1 MTAIN
6 ARPEVLV
13 PDTATAWDDEFT
25 HVLWRAQN
33 AVHRQVQDAL
43 ESLGVTA
50 TQLGLAVHLDDL
62 GPLSAAD
69 LSRGFRIA
77 PQSIGT
83 ALGRLEELGWVERRK
98 MPANK
103 RVVLYELTELGV
115 ERTTRGRQA
124 MGGTNAGVT
133 EVLTPAETQT
143 LIGLL
148 RRVTAGIE
156 GPDVPLTSTRTLP
169 G

>member
-1 MTAIN
+1 M
-6 ARPEVLV
+6 
-13 PDTATAWDDEFT
+13 PDTAPAWDDEFT
-25 HVLWRAQN
+25 HVLWRTQN
-33 AVHRQVQDAL
+33 AVHRRVQESL
-43 ESLGVTA
+43 EALGVTA

-98 MPANK
+98 LPANK
-103 RVVLYELTELGV
+103 RVVLYELTELGIDG
-115 ERTTRGRQA
+115 TTRGRQA
-124 MGGTNAGVT
+124 MAGTSSGVT
-133 EVLTPAETQT
+133 AVLTPAETET

-156 GPDVPLTSTRTLP
+156 GPATPLLRVGRP
-169 G
+169 E

>member
-1 MTAIN
+1 
-6 ARPEVLV
+6 V

-43 ESLGVTA
+43 EALGVTA

-115 ERTTRGRQA
+115 EGTTRGRQA
-124 MGGTNAGVT
+124 MAGTNSGVT
-133 EVLTPAETQT
+133 EVLTRAETQT

-148 RRVTAGIE
+148 RRVTTGIE
-156 GPDVPLTSTRTLP
+156 GPDVPLTSTWTVPR
-169 G
+169 

>member
-1 MTAIN
+1 M
-6 ARPEVLV
+6 
-13 PDTATAWDDEFT
+13 PDTAPAWDDEFT

-43 ESLGVTA
+43 EALGVTA

-98 MPANK
+98 LPANK
-103 RVVLYELTELGV
+103 RVVLYELTEVGAAG
-115 ERTTRGRQA
+115 TARGRRA
-124 MGGTNAGVT
+124 MRGTNSAVT

-143 LIGLL
+143 LVELL

-156 GPDVPLTSTRTLP
+156 GPDVPLTSTWALP